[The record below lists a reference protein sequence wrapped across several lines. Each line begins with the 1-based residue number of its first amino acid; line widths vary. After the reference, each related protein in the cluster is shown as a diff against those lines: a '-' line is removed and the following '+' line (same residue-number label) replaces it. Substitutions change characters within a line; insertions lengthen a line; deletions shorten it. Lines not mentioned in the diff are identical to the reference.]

1 MNYEEAL
8 AWIHGRLRLGVKP
21 GLKRMEWL
29 MEKMGHPERRVK
41 FVHVGGTNGKGSTV
55 TFIRS
60 ILQSAGYEVG
70 TFTSPYIEQFNE
82 RISINGVPISD
93 AEMVELS
100 EKIIPLAKELEDT
113 ELGGPTEFEVI
124 TAMCL
129 YYFGMVRPVD
139 IVIME
144 VGLGG
149 RFDSTNI
156 IYPLVSVITNIGM
169 DHVHILGDSISDIAK
184 EKAGII
190 KNGIP
195 VIIGENKKEALE
207 KIEEAAAEKKAK
219 LYKLGT
225 QIVVTD
231 HKSIEEGESYTLE
244 TPYHTYRGLVTG
256 LKGTYQANNSALA
269 VMAVEYLK
277 TYFSFLIEPE
287 HVYEGLKKAYWPGR
301 FETVSRQ
308 PAIIIDGAHNREGIE
323 ALAQTLKIRFP
334 YNRIKVLFAG
344 LADKPLQPMLS
355 LLSEVSDSLYVTTFN
370 FPRAAS
376 AEELQAA
383 LPSGKGYIAENWKA
397 WIDGELERMEEQ
409 EILVVTGSLYFISE
423 VKKYFEIANL

>member
-29 MEKMGHPERRVK
+29 MEKMGHPEQRIK
-41 FVHVGGTNGKGSTV
+41 FVHIGGTNGKGSTV
-55 TFIRS
+55 TFVRS

-82 RISINGVPISD
+82 RISINGMPISD
-93 AEMVELS
+93 DEMVQLTEI
-100 EKIIPLAKELEDT
+100 IIPLANELEGT

-129 YYFGMVRPVD
+129 YYFGFVRPVD

-156 IYPLVSVITNIGM
+156 IYPLISVITNIGM
-169 DHVHILGDSISDIAK
+169 DHVRILGDTISDIAY

-195 VIIGENKKEALE
+195 VMISEDKKEAVE
-207 KIEEAAAEKKAK
+207 IIEEVAAAKKAK
-219 LYKLGT
+219 LYKLDT
-225 QIVVTD
+225 HFVISN
-231 HKSIEEGESYTLE
+231 HESIEDGERYTLE
-244 TPYHTYRGLVTG
+244 TPYHIYRDLVTG
-256 LKGTYQANNSALA
+256 LKGTYQAHNSALA
-269 VMAVEYLK
+269 VMVADYLK
-277 TYFSFLIEPE
+277 TYFSFFIEPE
-287 HVYEGLKKAYWPGR
+287 HVYEGIKNAYWPGR
-301 FETVSRQ
+301 FETVSEQ
-308 PAIIIDGAHNREGIE
+308 PTIIIDGAHNREGIE
-323 ALAQTLKIRFP
+323 ALTKTLKLRFP
-334 YNRIKVLFAG
+334 KNRIKVLFAG
-344 LADKPLQPMLS
+344 LSDKPLQPMLS
-355 LLSEVSDSLYVTTFN
+355 LLKEISDSLYVTSFD

-376 AEELQAA
+376 AEELKAA
-383 LPSGKGYIAENWKA
+383 IPGGSGYVAEDWKA
-397 WIDGELERMEEQ
+397 WLDGQLTQMEEQ

-423 VKKYFEIANL
+423 VKKYFEITNV

>member
-1 MNYEEAL
+1 M
-8 AWIHGRLRLGVKP
+8 KP

-29 MEKMGHPERRVK
+29 MNKMGHPERRIK
-41 FVHVGGTNGKGSTV
+41 FVHIGGTNGKGSTV
-55 TFIRS
+55 TFVRS

-93 AEMVELS
+93 EEMVLLT
-100 EKIIPLAKELEDT
+100 EKIIPLANELEKT

-129 YYFGMVRPVD
+129 YYFGFVRPVD

-169 DHVHILGDSISDIAK
+169 DHVRILGDTISDIAK

-195 VIIGENKKEALE
+195 VIIGEDKKEAVE
-207 KIEEAAAEKKAK
+207 KIEEAAIKKKAI

-225 QIVVTD
+225 QFVISNYE
-231 HKSIEEGESYTLE
+231 SIDEGERFTLE
-244 TPYHTYRGLVTG
+244 TPYHTYRELITG
-256 LKGTYQANNSALA
+256 LKGTYQVRNAALA
-269 VMAVEYLK
+269 VMTAEYIK
-277 TYFSFLIEPE
+277 TYFSFQIESG
-287 HVYEGLKKAYWPGR
+287 HVYEGLKNAYWPGR
-301 FETVSRQ
+301 FETILEQ
-308 PAIIIDGAHNREGIE
+308 PTIIVDGAHNREGIE
-323 ALAQTLKIRFP
+323 ALTETLKTRYP
-334 YNRIKVLFAG
+334 NNRIKVLFAG
-344 LADKPLQPMLS
+344 LNDKPLQPMLS
-355 LLSEVSDSLYVTTFN
+355 LLNEVANSLYVTSFD

-376 AEELQAA
+376 ANELKAA
-383 LPSGKGYIAENWKA
+383 LPNRSVYVAEDWKA
-397 WIDGELERMEEQ
+397 WIDREKEHMDDQ
-409 EILVVTGSLYFISE
+409 EILIVTGSLYFISE
-423 VKKYFEIANL
+423 VKKYFK